1 MASED
6 EGLQWSCTVCKKGE
20 TVQRYSGGSLTC
32 SRAAPAEEHTLS
44 DGRKR
49 RRRRDVREQG
59 VALALG
65 KHARQVE
72 PGPSAAAGYAALIAS
87 KRCVRIRKVH
97 LLNYELH
104 NEGLS
109 HSAMRP

>member
-1 MASED
+1 MELHRLQ
-6 EGLQWSCTVCKKGE
+6 EGRDSAALQRGLA
-20 TVQRYSGGSLTC
+20 YLLC

-72 PGPSAAAGYAALIAS
+72 PGPSAAAGYAAL
-87 KRCVRIRKVH
+87 RRFQKVCADKEGVCR
-97 LLNYELH
+97 LLNLREPSL
-104 NEGLS
+104 EGLVGGV
-109 HSAMRP
+109 